1 MAGFVDVL
9 LRGAILVL
17 ASLVLGGVVWTRLI
31 LRAAPGAAPAPATA
45 LALRVVA
52 GCAWLVALAQSA
64 TMLVA
69 LTEVRAGHWPIAEF
83 LETTFAHT
91 ALARV
96 ALGVVVGV
104 LALRLARR
112 AAGSIAWLT
121 LVTGAFVLVAASAVL
136 SHAVAR
142 VESRALLLLLDA
154 THQLAA
160 AVWIGGLGHLVLY
173 AGWKASRQARSVGA
187 GAARTGKGVGGL
199 FEEVAGSDTSG
210 HTVRDS
216 DVAGDSSRGHA
227 VVASGA
233 STGRDVGGLL
243 QEVAGADTPGHSVR
257 DSDVVGHSGLG
268 QPGDADAVVVRRFS
282 SLAFGSVV
290 VLVVAGGVLTWRY
303 VGEWAALVGT
313 AYGVMVLSKVIV
325 LLAILA
331 LAALNFRAVRGASA
345 GADVRLRR
353 FVEVELGLGITVLFA
368 AASLTSLP
376 PAVDVTTD
384 RATVAEVAGR
394 FVPAPPRL
402 TSPPVAELIARA
414 EPLMAPVTRR
424 EPIERAWSE
433 YNHHWAGFFV
443 LTMGLLA
450 ALERLGVRAA
460 RHWPLVFL
468 GLATFLFLRNDP
480 RAWPLGPAGFWE
492 SFMLPD
498 VLQHRAFVVLI
509 VAFAVFEWMVR
520 TERLPSR
527 PWGHVFP
534 LLCAVGGG
542 LLLTHSHAM
551 FNLKDE
557 FLAEVTHTPLGI
569 LGAFAGWGRWLE
581 LRLPGS
587 GRGPGWLWTLC
598 LIAVGLILVVY
609 REA

>member
-31 LRAAPGAAPAPATA
+31 LRAAPGAPPAPAAA

-52 GCAWLVALAQSA
+52 GCAGLMALAQSA

-69 LTEVRAGHWPIAEF
+69 LTEVGAGHWPIAEF
-83 LETTFAHT
+83 LKTTFALT

-96 ALGVVVGV
+96 ALAVVVGV

-112 AAGSIAWLT
+112 AAGSIAWLA
-121 LVTGAFVLVAASAVL
+121 LVTGAFALVAASAVL

-154 THQLAA
+154 THQVAA

-173 AGWKASRQARSVGA
+173 AGWRSSRWGLRPQSVGA
-187 GAARTGKGVGGL
+187 GAARTGRGVGGL
-199 FEEVAGSDTSG
+199 FQEVAGSDTSG
-210 HTVRDS
+210 H
-216 DVAGDSSRGHA
+216 A
-227 VVASGA
+227 
-233 STGRDVGGLL
+233 
-243 QEVAGADTPGHSVR
+243 VR
-257 DSDVVGHSGLG
+257 DSDVVGHFGS
-268 QPGDADAVVVRRFS
+268 DRSDRDDAVVVRRFS
-282 SLAFGSVV
+282 TLAFGSVV
-290 VLVVAGGVLTWRY
+290 VLIVAGVVLTWQY

-331 LAALNFRAVRGASA
+331 LAALNFRAVRGAGA
-345 GADVRLRR
+345 GPDLRLRR
-353 FVEVELGLGITVLFA
+353 FVEVELGLGVTVLFA

-376 PAVDVTTD
+376 PAIDVTTD

-402 TSPPVAELIARA
+402 TSPPVAELIAKA

-460 RHWPLVFL
+460 RHWPLVLL

-498 VLQHRAFVVLI
+498 VLQHRGFVVLI

-520 TERLPSR
+520 TERLPR
-527 PWGHVFP
+527 QPWGHVFP
-534 LLCAVGGG
+534 LLCALGGG

-557 FLAEVTHTPLGI
+557 FLAEVTHAPLGI

-598 LIAVGLILVVY
+598 LIGVGLILVVY

>member
-17 ASLVLGGVVWTRLI
+17 ASLVLGGVVWTCLI
-31 LRAAPGAAPAPATA
+31 LRVTPGATPAPATG

-52 GCAWLVALAQSA
+52 GCAWLVAVAQSA
-64 TMLVA
+64 TMFVA
-69 LTEVRAGHWPIAEF
+69 LAELHAGHWPIAEF
-83 LETTFAHT
+83 LETTFALT

-104 LALRLARR
+104 LALRLARH
-112 AAGSIAWLT
+112 AAGATAWLA
-121 LVTGAFVLVAASAVL
+121 LATGALALVAASAVL

-142 VESRALLLLLDA
+142 VDSRALLLLLDA
-154 THQLAA
+154 THQVAA
-160 AVWIGGLGHLVLY
+160 AVWIGGLGHLTLY
-173 AGWKASRQARSVGA
+173 AAWMSSRHARSVGA
-187 GAARTGKGVGGL
+187 GGASTGRGFDTSGHALRAVGAGGASTGRGVGGL
-199 FEEVAGSDTSG
+199 F
-210 HTVRDS
+210 
-216 DVAGDSSRGHA
+216 
-227 VVASGA
+227 
-233 STGRDVGGLL
+233 
-243 QEVAGADTPGHSVR
+243 QEVAGADTAGRAVR
-257 DSDVVGHSGLG
+257 DSDVVGHFGSG
-268 QPGDADAVVVRRFS
+268 QPSGDDAVVVRRFS
-282 SLAFGSVV
+282 NLAFGSVV
-290 VLVVAGGVLTWRY
+290 VLVVAGGVLTWQY

-331 LAALNFRAVRGASA
+331 LAALNLKAVRGASA
-345 GADVRLRR
+345 GADIRLRR

-394 FVPAPPRL
+394 FAPAPPRL

-443 LTMGLLA
+443 LTMGVLA
-450 ALERLGVRAA
+450 ALERLGMRAA

-520 TERLPSR
+520 TERLAPR

-534 LLCAVGGG
+534 LMCAVGGA

-551 FNLKDE
+551 FNLKAE
-557 FLAEVTHTPLGI
+557 FLAEVTHAPLGI

>member
-9 LRGAILVL
+9 LRGALLVL

-31 LRAAPGAAPAPATA
+31 LRAGPGAAPAPATA
-45 LALRVVA
+45 LALRAVA

-83 LETTFAHT
+83 LETTFALT

-112 AAGSIAWLT
+112 AAGSIAWLA
-121 LVTGAFVLVAASAVL
+121 LVTGAFALVAASAVL

-160 AVWIGGLGHLVLY
+160 AVWIGGLGHLTLY
-173 AGWKASRQARSVGA
+173 AAWRSSRQPARPQSVGA
-187 GAARTGKGVGGL
+187 GAASTGRGVGGL
-199 FEEVAGSDTSG
+199 FEEVAGADASG
-210 HTVRDS
+210 HTVRDV
-216 DVAGDSSRGHA
+216 VAG
-227 VVASGA
+227 GA

-243 QEVAGADTPGHSVR
+243 QEVAGTVTPGHSVR
-257 DSDVVGHSGLG
+257 DSDVG
-268 QPGDADAVVVRRFS
+268 QPGGDDAVVVRRFS
-282 SLAFGSVV
+282 GLAFGSVG
-290 VLVVAGGVLTWRY
+290 VLVVAGVVLTWQY

-376 PAVDVTTD
+376 PAVDVTTA

-402 TSPPVAELIARA
+402 TSPSIAELIARA

-460 RHWPLVFL
+460 RHWPLVLL

-520 TERLPSR
+520 TERLPRR

-557 FLAEVTHTPLGI
+557 FLAEVTHAPLGI